1 MDVLPDGSVEQLQR
15 INQEMELTGAA
26 TCSALRLT
34 SESDIRAS
42 VDPSLVPTSLIVVN
56 GQAFTVSPEETIGA
70 LQGRCE
76 ALLHVQVKHQA
87 LLVGRWRVD
96 DHGGAKDAGQDTQP
110 VVVNAWS
117 DTSKNSSS
125 VTPEGWWS

>member
-96 DHGGAKDAGQDTQP
+96 DHGGAKQMLGKTLSP
-110 VVVNAWS
+110 W
-117 DTSKNSSS
+117 
-125 VTPEGWWS
+125 